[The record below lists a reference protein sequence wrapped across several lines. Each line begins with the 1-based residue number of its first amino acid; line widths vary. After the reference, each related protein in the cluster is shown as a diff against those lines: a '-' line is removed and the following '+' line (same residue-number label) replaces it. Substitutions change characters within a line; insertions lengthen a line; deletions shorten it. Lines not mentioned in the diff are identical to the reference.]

1 MLKEREFQTRMQQVE
16 QLIRELEA
24 DTDPG
29 IRARIVELVQLLM
42 DFHGAGLERVMEI
55 VAEAGA
61 PGDAI
66 FGRLAKDE
74 LVASLLLLYG
84 LHPLD
89 LETRVINALDSVRPY
104 LQTHGGNVELLSVD
118 DGVVRLRLAGN
129 CKGCPSSE
137 MTFKLAIEEAILKAA
152 PDVSFIQVEGRMD
165 LSAPNGLIQLGHPQT
180 RAPSGDGHGQ
190 WEEVGDLQSFSQN
203 SVKILEVSGR
213 PVLFCRTGDNFY
225 AFANLCPA
233 CGQTLNEAYLETAR
247 LVCPNCGQRFD
258 CKQAGR
264 GLDQLD
270 IYLEPYPLLLE
281 QDRARVALPFVT
293 TS

>member
-1 MLKEREFQTRMQQVE
+1 MQQVE

-24 DTDPG
+24 DTDPD

-84 LHPLD
+84 LHPSD
-89 LETRVINALDSVRPY
+89 LETRVINALDCVRPY
-104 LQTHGGNVELLSVD
+104 LQTHGGNVELLGVD

-137 MTFKLAIEEAILKAA
+137 MTLKLAIEEAILKAA
-152 PDVSFIQVEGRMD
+152 PDASFIQVEGRMD
-165 LSAPNGLIQLGHPQT
+165 DSAPNGLVQLGRPQT
-180 RAPSGDGHGQ
+180 QAPSGDGHGQ
-190 WEEVGDLQSFSQN
+190 WEEVDDLQSLSQN

-213 PVLFCRTGDNFY
+213 AILFCRTGDSFY
-225 AFANLCPA
+225 AFANTCTR
-233 CGQTLNEAYLETAR
+233 CGHTLGDAYLEIAT
-247 LVCPNCGQRFD
+247 LVCPSCGQRYD
-258 CKQAGR
+258 CQRAGQ
-264 GLDQLD
+264 GLDAID
-270 IYLEPYPLLLE
+270 IHLEPYPLLLGP
-281 QDRARVALPFVT
+281 DRARVALPFVT
-293 TS
+293 AR